1 MGNTAL
7 FTNTTSNHNTALG
20 YAALYV
26 GTGEK
31 NVAIGSNVLVAS
43 TTGYHNVAIGYAAA
57 SALTTSHSNVSIGY
71 NAAASQTTGVQNNAV
86 GAYAGD
92 AWTTANYNNAFGY
105 GALSSACGDHNTAFG
120 HGAGISI
127 TGGQN
132 TAVGSNAMVNA
143 TSVDYNTAVGYMS
156 LNDCTTGNY
165 NTAVGWQAGEDIT
178 TGEHNTFIGR
188 EVGRYHTTGSLNT
201 AIGNIAYGWSQNPT
215 TGVRNIHIG
224 YATNPAASDTN
235 AELVI
240 NTDSNGATGKGS
252 ATGFF
257 KGFGS
262 GIYQSNNSASWSTT
276 SDERIKKN
284 IVDNNIGL
292 DAIKQIRVRNFEY
305 RTQDEITDFENPA
318 SAVVDTPGTQLGVI
332 AQEIETIL
340 PDTVQTCDTGVKSVT
355 PDNITWHLVNAVKEL
370 SAKNDAL
377 AAEVAS
383 LKTQINN

>member
-1 MGNTAL
+1 MCIRDRL
-7 FTNTTSNHNTALG
+7 
-20 YAALYV
+20 YAV
-26 GTGEK
+26 TGEK
-31 NVAIGSNVLVAS
+31 NVAVGSNCLSAA
-43 TTGYHNVAIGYAAA
+43 TTGYNNVAVGYAAGT
-57 SALTTSHSNVSIGY
+57 ALTTAHSTTFVGL
-71 NAAASQTTGVQNNAV
+71 NAGAAITTGVQNTGI
-86 GAYAGD
+86 GAYALDGI
-92 AWTTANYNNAFGY
+92 TTQSYCTAVGVS
-105 GALSSACGDHNTAFG
+105 ALSVACGNHSTAVG
-120 HGAGISI
+120 HGAGMVM

-132 TAVGSNAMVNA
+132 TCIGSNSMVNV
-143 TSVDYNTAVGYMS
+143 TSGNYNTAVGYQSM
-156 LNDCTTGNY
+156 NDSTTGNY
-165 NTAVGWQAGEDIT
+165 NTAFGWQAGEDIT
-178 TGEHNTFIGR
+178 TGEHNTFVGR

-201 AIGNIAYGWSQNPT
+201 AIGNIAYGWSTNPT
-215 TGVRNIHIG
+215 TGTRNIHIG

-235 AELVI
+235 AELCV
-240 NTDSNGATGKGS
+240 NVSANGATGKGS

-257 KGFGS
+257 RGFTS
-262 GIYQSNNSASWSTT
+262 GIYQENNSASWSTT

-340 PDTVQTCDTGVKSVT
+340 PDTVQTCDTGVKSVN

-383 LKTQINN
+383 LKSQINN